1 MPEAI
6 RRHRSFAA
14 ATAMGFAIAGALW
27 PVRPDWAIIAGW
39 DAFFLSF
46 LILGL
51 IVAVRRDNA
60 GLQAWAGEDE
70 PPALLFLT
78 TAGAAAVA
86 MFYLFREVNRTSHD
100 PVVLGLVLASV
111 PLGWATLHLMAA
123 FHYARMHFAVRRAH
137 PDPDG
142 ECGLAFAGD
151 EAPGGWDFV
160 YFSFVVGMTAQTS
173 DVAVASSQIRR
184 FTLLHS
190 VLSFFFNT
198 VLVAAAVNIAVSLPR

>member
-1 MPEAI
+1 MREAF

-14 ATAMGFAIAGALW
+14 ASATGVAVAGALW

-39 DAFFLSF
+39 DAFFTAF
-46 LILGL
+46 LTLGL
-51 IVAVRRDNA
+51 IVTVRRDNA
-60 GLQAWAGEDE
+60 GLRVWAGEDE
-70 PPALLFLT
+70 PPAILFLT

-86 MFYLFREVNRTSHD
+86 MFYLFREVNRSTHD
-100 PVVLGLVLASV
+100 PVVLWLVLVSV

-123 FHYARMHFAVRRAH
+123 FHYARMHFAVRRSRA
-137 PDPDG
+137 DPDRD
-142 ECGLAFAGD
+142 CGLVFAGG
-151 EAPGGWDFV
+151 EAPDGWDFV

-173 DVAVASSQIRR
+173 DVEVASAQIRR

-198 VLVAAAVNIAVSLPR
+198 VLVAAAVNIAVSLP